1 MLGTFIAAAFKAVLM
16 AIFEPVTRWLERRR
30 IAQAERDKA
39 RVRQLEAELE
49 AVKNAKIVNGTI
61 DALPPAGIGAGL
73 DELHRLRHPEAY
85 HRD

>member
-1 MLGTFIAAAFKAVLM
+1 MLGTIIISALKAALLALC
-16 AIFEPVTRWLERRR
+16 EPLTRWLERRR
-30 IAQAERDKA
+30 VAQAERDAA
-39 RVRQLEAELE
+39 RMRQLEAELE

-85 HRD
+85 DRH